1 MLALHRRL
9 LAIRHA
15 RIIPHLPGAA
25 ALGARAIGE
34 KAVLARW
41 RLGDGSILT
50 IATNLG
56 ADPVRLRCAAGEP
69 LFENWRA
76 GALGTGTLP
85 ARCTVALIDP
95 PGQDGG
101 A

>member
-1 MLALHRRL
+1 M
-9 LAIRHA
+9 
-15 RIIPHLPGAA
+15 PHHPAA
-25 ALGARAIGE
+25 ALGAEVIGE

-41 RLGDGSILT
+41 RLGDGSTLT

-56 ADPVRLRCAAGEP
+56 GDPVPCDAAGET
-69 LFENWRA
+69 LFENQA
-76 GALGTGTLP
+76 GALGTGRLP

-95 PGQDGG
+95 PRQDSG

>member
-1 MLALHRRL
+1 MPASSRICPAPRR
-9 LAIRHA
+9 
-15 RIIPHLPGAA
+15 
-25 ALGARAIGE
+25 LGARA
-34 KAVLARW
+34 ASARRPCSARW

-56 ADPVRLRCAAGEP
+56 PDPVPCDVAGET
-69 LFENWRA
+69 LFENRT
-76 GALGTGTLP
+76 GALGTGSLP

-95 PGQDGG
+95 PRQDSG